1 MTISH
6 LFLSFKVHCLLPF
19 VSKTIFVVV
28 IILNF
33 VLIKN
38 FRELE
43 AKHSVWWAPILLE
56 DIILHFYGFALSI
69 VEYTSFDNKKAA
81 W

>member
-1 MTISH
+1 VLCNFYYGNEVS
-6 LFLSFKVHCLLPF
+6 F
-19 VSKTIFVVV
+19 VSKTIFVIVV
-28 IILNF
+28 ILNF

-56 DIILHFYGFALSI
+56 DIILHFFGFALVI
-69 VEYTSFDNKKAA
+69 VEYTSFDNKQSA